1 MKHIIQGLASALL
14 ILSDPVITHAQAFN
28 KGSLSTISTNQVI
41 PENYSPIRLDPEQVA
56 DPKANLFDIS
66 NADTHLQVLVDNSGR
81 KYHILLQT
89 NFTGRVTFL
98 SISNN
103 LATLFNKKDKPM
115 LMFDNC
121 IQDLNTAI
129 IQKQNMETAI
139 KCVIERLE
147 YCSR

>member
-1 MKHIIQGLASALL
+1 MKHILQGLASALL
-14 ILSDPVITHAQAFN
+14 ILSEPVITHAQAFN
-28 KGSLSTISTNQVI
+28 RGSLSAISTNQVI
-41 PENYSPIRLDPEQVA
+41 PENYSSVRLDPEQVA
-56 DPKANLFDIS
+56 DPKANIFDIS
-66 NADTHLQVLVDNSGR
+66 NADTHLQVLIDNAGR

-103 LATLFNKKDKPM
+103 LATTFSKKDKPM
-115 LMFDNC
+115 LMFNDC
-121 IQDLNTAI
+121 IQDLNTSI
-129 IQKQNMETAI
+129 IQKQNIEIVI

>member
-1 MKHIIQGLASALL
+1 MKQTITCL
-14 ILSDPVITHAQAFN
+14 IFLISSGTQISKAQTFN
-28 KGSLSTISTNQVI
+28 KGNLSPISTGQI
-41 PENYSPIRLDPEQVA
+41 IQENYLTIRLNPEQVA

-66 NADTHLQVLVDNSGR
+66 NTDTHLQVLIDNSGR

-103 LATLFNKKDKPM
+103 LSIIFNKKDKPM
-115 LMFDNC
+115 FIFDNC
-121 IQDLNTAI
+121 IQDLNTFI
-129 IQKQNMETAI
+129 LPKQNIETAI